1 LELGADDFIVKPF
14 GVREVLARVKAIFR
28 RRYPVDISSDQGEFF
43 LGPWRLIPDE
53 LRGEKSGESIEIT
66 QREMKL
72 LRAFSAKK
80 GKILT
85 RFELFQI
92 GWDLDHLP
100 NSRTLDQHIALLRKK
115 IEEDTKSPK
124 LIQTVQG
131 VGYRYP

>member
-1 LELGADDFIVKPF
+1 
-14 GVREVLARVKAIFR
+14 
-28 RRYPVDISSDQGEFF
+28 
-43 LGPWRLIPDE
+43 
-53 LRGEKSGESIEIT
+53 
-66 QREMKL
+66 MKL

-115 IEEDTKSPK
+115 IEEDTKSSQTHPDGSGSGLPLPLRIRGLGESWGKIENQVKGSLRTGGDTLGIGEPVIHLPK
-124 LIQTVQG
+124 NIPFPSPGIYAPMQVNQG
-131 VGYRYP
+131 TIDNQL